1 MPRAAFTLPVSV
13 RLHWS
18 RATFPTSCRSLA
30 ATHSSLGEED
40 VLFALS
46 YSGTS
51 IETVRIAELA
61 KVRGA
66 TVISVTGLQHNPL
79 MRVADIRLHTVA
91 DEERVRSSAI
101 TSRDAQLTLMDF
113 LFILILQRQPDANDY
128 VHNSEASV
136 SALKMPAAK

>member
-1 MPRAAFTLPVSV
+1 
-13 RLHWS
+13 
-18 RATFPTSCRSLA
+18 
-30 ATHSSLGEED
+30 
-40 VLFALS
+40 
-46 YSGTS
+46 
-51 IETVRIAELA
+51 
-61 KVRGA
+61 
-66 TVISVTGLQHNPL
+66 